1 MDTDGHSAAAA
12 QGTDC
17 LGDGAPLRGTGEASV
32 SLCCC
37 PALIHITGLYIMF
50 DTEVGDAGLHVSI
63 TPKLLTSLHTPNN
76 GINTAPLLF
85 ATEISC

>member
-1 MDTDGHSAAAA
+1 MDGHSAAAA

-17 LGDGAPLRGTGEASV
+17 LGDGAPLRGTWEASV
-32 SLCCC
+32 SQCCC
-37 PALIHITGLYIMF
+37 PALRRITGLDLTF
-50 DTEVGDAGLHVSI
+50 ATEVGDAGLHVSI

-76 GINTAPLLF
+76 GSNTAPLLF